1 MKSIADY
8 SRQLSL
14 QWMSQSRQA
23 SIIQSR
29 VLIFGAGGLGVA
41 AVSYL
46 AGAGVGTITLVDQDR
61 IEASNLHRQTIYRVA
76 DIGQYKAKVAA
87 SYVSERNPN
96 CAMSGLTEFLDLQSL
111 HELFEQHDLVLDCT
125 DDQNFSRLLN
135 ALCLATGKSAVF
147 ANAVKME
154 GQLFVLDPEANKPC
168 FNCLW
173 SREKSLSDSCNQL
186 GVLGPVPGILGS
198 LQALE
203 AIRILAGYHSAL
215 QGRLLHCD
223 FLSYEFSV
231 FDVPKNK
238 TCCHSLCDLDLESEF
253 DLYLAGHVPRIDHSL
268 CESNILIDVR
278 TKDEM
283 RDEPSTFSGLHI
295 EALKLAE
302 KPQDFLEKKLQ
313 YLMLCSSG
321 RRSKKLCTD
330 LLKAGYKVTACRLN

>member
-1 MKSIADY
+1 MKSMADY

-14 QWMSQSRQA
+14 QWMNESRQA

-46 AGAGVGTITLVDQDR
+46 AGAGVGTITIVDHDR

-76 DIGQYKAKVAA
+76 DIGQYKARVAT

-96 CAMSGLTEFLDLQSL
+96 CAMTALTKNLDLDVL
-111 HELFEQHDLVLDCT
+111 RELYEQHDLVLDCT
-125 DDQNFSRLLN
+125 DDSAFSRLLN
-135 ALCLATGKSAVF
+135 SLCLAMGKLAVF

-154 GQLFVLDPEANKPC
+154 GQLFVLDPEMNKPC
-168 FNCLW
+168 LNCLW
-173 SREKSLSDSCNQL
+173 PEGQPVTDSCNQL

-198 LQALE
+198 FQALE
-203 AIRILAGYHSAL
+203 AIRVLAGFQSSL

-231 FDVPKNK
+231 FDVPKTK
-238 TCCHSLCDLDLESEF
+238 TCYHSLSDLDLESNF
-253 DLYLAGHVPRIDHSL
+253 DLYLASHVPRIDRAL
-268 CESNILIDVR
+268 CASNILIDIR
-278 TKDEM
+278 TKIEV
-283 RDEPSTFSGLHI
+283 RDEPCAFSALHI
-295 EALKLAE
+295 EALKLTE
-302 KPQDFLEKKLQ
+302 NPQKFLEKKLQ

-330 LLKAGYKVTACRLN
+330 LLKAGYKVTACRLH

>member
-1 MKSIADY
+1 MNE
-8 SRQLSL
+8 
-14 QWMSQSRQA
+14 SRQA

-46 AGAGVGTITLVDQDR
+46 AGAGVGTLTLVDHDR

-76 DIGQYKAKVAA
+76 DIGQYKARVAA

-96 CAMSGLTEFLDLQSL
+96 CMVSGLTEFLDLEGL
-111 HELFEQHDLVLDCT
+111 RELYEQHDLVLDCT
-125 DDQNFSRLLN
+125 DDSAFSRLVN
-135 ALCLATGKSAVF
+135 SLCLVMGKIAIF

-154 GQLFVLDPEANKPC
+154 GQLFVLDPEVSKPC

-173 SREKSLSDSCNQL
+173 PREQSLSDNCNQL

-198 LQALE
+198 VQALE
-203 AIRILAGYHSAL
+203 AIRVLAWYQSSL
-215 QGRLLHCD
+215 QGRLLYCD

-238 TCCHSLCDLDLESEF
+238 TCCHSLSDLDLESDF
-253 DLYLAGHVPRIDHSL
+253 DLYLASHVPRIDRAL
-268 CESNILIDVR
+268 CASNILIDIR
-278 TKDEM
+278 TKIEV
-283 RDEPSTFSGLHI
+283 RDEPSAFSALHI

-302 KPQDFLEKKLQ
+302 NPHKFLEKNLQ
-313 YLMLCSSG
+313 YLLLCSSG
-321 RRSKKLCTD
+321 KRSKKLCND
-330 LLKAGYKVTACRLN
+330 LLKTGYEVTACRLH

>member
-1 MKSIADY
+1 MKSMADY

-14 QWMSQSRQA
+14 QWMSQSRQTN
-23 SIIQSR
+23 IIQSR

-46 AGAGVGTITLVDQDR
+46 AGAGVGTITLVDHDR
-61 IEASNLHRQTIYRVA
+61 VEASNLHRQTIYRVA
-76 DIGQYKAKVAA
+76 DIGQYKARMAA
-87 SYVSERNPN
+87 NYVSERNPN

-111 HELFEQHDLVLDCT
+111 RELFEQHDLVLDCT

-135 ALCLATGKSAVF
+135 ALCLATGKPAVF

-154 GQLFVLDPEANKPC
+154 GQLFVLDPEINNPC

-173 SREKSLSDSCNQL
+173 PVGQLQGDSCNQL

-203 AIRILAGYHSAL
+203 AIRVLAGYRSAL

-238 TCCHSLCDLDLESEF
+238 TCCHRLRDLDLESDF
-253 DLYLAGHVPRIDHSL
+253 DIYLAGHVPRIDQSL
-268 CESNILIDVR
+268 CESNILVDIR

-283 RDEPSTFSGLHI
+283 RDEPSAFSALHI

>member
-1 MKSIADY
+1 MNE
-8 SRQLSL
+8 
-14 QWMSQSRQA
+14 SRQA

-46 AGAGVGTITLVDQDR
+46 AGAGVGTITLVDHDR
-61 IEASNLHRQTIYRVA
+61 IEASNLNRQTIYRVA
-76 DIGQYKAKVAA
+76 DVGQYKARVAA
-87 SYVSERNPN
+87 NYVSERNPN

-111 HELFEQHDLVLDCT
+111 HELFEQYDLVMDCT
-125 DDQNFSRLLN
+125 DDPAFSRLLN
-135 ALCLATGKSAVF
+135 SLCLVTGKSAVF
-147 ANAVKME
+147 ANAVRME
-154 GQLFVLDPEANKPC
+154 GQLFVLDPEVNKPC

-173 SREKSLSDSCNQL
+173 PAKKTLAGSCNQL

-203 AIRILAGYHSAL
+203 AIRILAGYHSAM

-238 TCCHSLCDLDLESEF
+238 NCCHSLCDLDLESDF
-253 DLYLAGHVPRIDHSL
+253 DLYLASHVPRINGSL
-268 CESNILIDVR
+268 CDSNILIDIR
-278 TKDEM
+278 TRIEV
-283 RDEPSTFSGLHI
+283 RDEPCAFSALHI

-302 KPQDFLEKKLQ
+302 KPQDFLEKNLQ
-313 YLMLCSSG
+313 YLLLCSSG
-321 RRSKKLCTD
+321 KRSKKLCND
-330 LLKAGYKVTACRLN
+330 LLKTGYKVTACRLH

>member
-1 MKSIADY
+1 MKSMADY

-14 QWMSQSRQA
+14 DWMNESRQA

-46 AGAGVGTITLVDQDR
+46 AGAGVGTITIVDHDR

-76 DIGQYKAKVAA
+76 DIGQYKARVAA
-87 SYVSERNPN
+87 NYVSERNPN
-96 CAMSGLTEFLDLQSL
+96 CAMSALTETLDLQSL
-111 HELFEQHDLVLDCT
+111 RELFEQHDLVLDCS
-125 DDQNFSRLLN
+125 DNPAFSRLVN
-135 ALCLATGKSAVF
+135 SLCLVMGKIAIF

-154 GQLFVLDPEANKPC
+154 GQLFVLDPEVSIPC

-173 SREKSLSDSCNQL
+173 PREQSLSDSCNQL

-198 LQALE
+198 VQALE
-203 AIRILAGYHSAL
+203 AIRVLAGYQSSL

-223 FLSYEFSV
+223 FLSYEFSA

-238 TCCHSLCDLDLESEF
+238 TCCHSLSDLDLESDF
-253 DLYLAGHVPRIDHSL
+253 DLYLASHVPRIDRAL
-268 CESNILIDVR
+268 CASNILIDIR
-278 TKDEM
+278 TKIEV
-283 RDEPSTFSGLHI
+283 RDEPSAFSALHI

-302 KPQDFLEKKLQ
+302 NPHKFLEKNLQ
-313 YLMLCSSG
+313 YLLLCSSG
-321 RRSKKLCTD
+321 KRSKKLCND
-330 LLKAGYKVTACRLN
+330 LLKTGYEVTACRLH

>member
-14 QWMSQSRQA
+14 QWMNESRQA

-61 IEASNLHRQTIYRVA
+61 IEASNLHRQTIFRVA

-96 CAMSGLTEFLDLQSL
+96 CAMSGLTEFLDLQNL

-135 ALCLATGKSAVF
+135 ALCLVTGKLAVF

-154 GQLFVLDPEANKPC
+154 GQLFVLDPEINKPC

-173 SREKSLSDSCNQL
+173 PVGQPQGDSCNQL

-198 LQALE
+198 FQALE
-203 AIRILAGYHSAL
+203 AIRILVGYHSAL

-238 TCCHSLCDLDLESEF
+238 TCCHSLCDLDLESDF
-253 DLYLAGHVPRIDHSL
+253 DIYLADHVPRIDQSL
-268 CESNILIDVR
+268 CESNILVDIR

-283 RDEPSTFSGLHI
+283 RDEPSAFSALHI

-302 KPQDFLEKKLQ
+302 NPHKFLEKNLQ
-313 YLMLCSSG
+313 YLLLCSSG
-321 RRSKKLCTD
+321 KRSKKLCND
-330 LLKAGYKVTACRLN
+330 LLKTGYEVTACRLH

>member
-14 QWMSQSRQA
+14 QWMNESRQA

-96 CAMSGLTEFLDLQSL
+96 CAMSGLTEFLDLQNL

-135 ALCLATGKSAVF
+135 ALCLVTGKLAVF

-154 GQLFVLDPEANKPC
+154 GQLFVLDPEINKPC

-173 SREKSLSDSCNQL
+173 PVGQPQGDSCNQL

-198 LQALE
+198 FQALE

-238 TCCHSLCDLDLESEF
+238 TCCHSLCDLDLESDF
-253 DLYLAGHVPRIDHSL
+253 DIYLAGHVPRIDQSL
-268 CESNILIDVR
+268 CESNILVDIR

-283 RDEPSTFSGLHI
+283 RDEPSAFSALHI

-302 KPQDFLEKKLQ
+302 NPHKFLEKNLQ
-313 YLMLCSSG
+313 YLLLCSSG
-321 RRSKKLCTD
+321 KRSKKLCND
-330 LLKAGYKVTACRLN
+330 LLQTGYEVTACRLH

>member
-1 MKSIADY
+1 
-8 SRQLSL
+8 
-14 QWMSQSRQA
+14 
-23 SIIQSR
+23 
-29 VLIFGAGGLGVA
+29 
-41 AVSYL
+41 
-46 AGAGVGTITLVDQDR
+46 
-61 IEASNLHRQTIYRVA
+61 VA

-96 CAMSGLTEFLDLQSL
+96 CAISGLTEFLDLQSL
-111 HELFEQHDLVLDCT
+111 RELCEQHDLVLDCT

-135 ALCLATGKSAVF
+135 ALCLATGKTAVF

-154 GQLFVLDPEANKPC
+154 GQLFVLEPEANKPC

-173 SREKSLSDSCNQL
+173 PRGKSLSDSCNQL

-238 TCCHSLCDLDLESEF
+238 TCCHRLRDLDLESDF
-253 DLYLAGHVPRIDHSL
+253 DIYLAGHVPRIDHSL
-268 CESNILIDVR
+268 CESNILVDIR
-278 TKDEM
+278 TTDEM
-283 RDEPSTFSGLHI
+283 RKEPSAFSALHF

-302 KPQDFLEKKLQ
+302 KPQDFLEKKTTVFNALFF
-313 YLMLCSSG
+313 
-321 RRSKKLCTD
+321 RKKKQKTLYRFTKGG
-330 LLKAGYKVTACRLN
+330 L